1 MASSIASSAARTE
14 PRAKVRTGL
23 LRIRRFWLW
32 RRYLMA
38 AALLA
43 TTTPLSQSTSSYQ
56 RIRECLGHFCTA
68 VFASSSAHWALR
80 NLPHAVIPA
89 LAGDLGTI
97 PVSVIPAQAGISKH
111 PIVQALTHLV
121 VLLSLD
127 RATSPLLEVTGVK
140 ATIAKVSACRGY
152 LADASTDVCAE
163 RFEIA
168 ASERGND
175 GERTFPEVSGGAGS
189 GDGQTPL
196 ARHCTCA
203 MRLSLQ
209 FATVHV

>member
-80 NLPHAVIPA
+80 NLPYSVIPA
-89 LAGDLGTI
+89 LVGDLCTI

-152 LADASTDVCAE
+152 LADASTDVCVNAS
-163 RFEIA
+163 RLPRRSA
-168 ASERGND
+168 AMTESVLFQRSRG
-175 GERTFPEVSGGAGS
+175 EPGA
-189 GDGQTPL
+189 
-196 ARHCTCA
+196 A
-203 MRLSLQ
+203 MGKLR
-209 FATVHV
+209 

>member
-1 MASSIASSAARTE
+1 MAVSASDHSCVSMASSIASSAARTE

-43 TTTPLSQSTSSYQ
+43 TTTPLSQSASSYQ

-80 NLPHAVIPA
+80 NPPYSVIPA
-89 LAGDLGTI
+89 L
-97 PVSVIPAQAGISKH
+97 VAGIS
-111 PIVQALTHLV
+111 PMRALTC
-121 VLLSLD
+121 VLNASRLPPHQVRD
-127 RATSPLLEVTGVK
+127 RLRR
-140 ATIAKVSACRGY
+140 SAAMTESVLFQR
-152 LADASTDVCAE
+152 S
-163 RFEIA
+163 R
-168 ASERGND
+168 R
-175 GERTFPEVSGGAGS
+175 GAGS

-196 ARHCTCA
+196 AGHCTCA
-203 MRLSLQ
+203 MHLSLQ